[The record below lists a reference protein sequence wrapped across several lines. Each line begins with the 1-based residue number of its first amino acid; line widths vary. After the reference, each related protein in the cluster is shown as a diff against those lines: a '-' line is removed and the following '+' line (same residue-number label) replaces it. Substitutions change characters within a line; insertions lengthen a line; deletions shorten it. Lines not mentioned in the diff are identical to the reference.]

1 MEKKTFIGFDL
12 GDGESITDCV
22 TMNSDSFDGTREV
35 IKSMTMPGS
44 NTPGKA
50 IPTAYAYDQKD
61 RIVFGSSI
69 TVMPDM
75 MHNIRSN
82 FKRRPSDLLP
92 KMSDARKK
100 ELISV
105 FSKAKSWPNEMEEL
119 NTESFNEFRDAVVTF
134 TNEVFENEK
143 YLNTIK
149 SEAVDSE
156 EIVFCVGHPTKWDDL
171 DIYIYKMILQTSVL
185 GKGTYAEKK
194 SNLILAAESRAAYL
208 TIKDK
213 TNRAV
218 LPKGTSALLID
229 IGSSTI
235 DLTCV
240 TADSHNYQFNSG
252 SNYLGVRGIDYLIKD
267 LYLDRMREQEPN
279 DYKNYEELCE
289 KNVDF
294 DKATTL
300 ACRLAKENV
309 YSGGNGMARIDV
321 GNFRSV
327 RVTEDEIDELA
338 SQKPLAPVLYQNIDL
353 SEEQRAFMG
362 NKSWTSLYQNFLM
375 EQKQEIKRRGIRI
388 GRIIMTGSASKMP
401 FSKEIVKKVFSELPE
416 GGILEEMDPSRSISM
431 GLALVGPSNEKS
443 LAFQK
448 DLNELLN
455 NTLPEIIKEDLPELA
470 EKLSLVIDKIV
481 KEMVK
486 ESFRKWRRGDL
497 ETLDDMMSEI
507 RLKCSESE
515 LKNKLD
521 QDENYKQ
528 AIKEWLENKVGA
540 DIALNLKTI
549 CNKYGVKEI
558 QVDDLNI
565 FKVPQFSFM
574 DVKVDVLDFMDA
586 IIAVVAIIAGIVAAI
601 ILPTVLGI
609 IIGLIALISTTL
621 ASILLS
627 ILLAIPGAGWTVLL
641 GIAGVAAIAAAAKG
655 GSAAKEMLTEK
666 VRTIDLPEWVRKRMT
681 DEKIN
686 KALGQANI
694 KEQIKNGILEEDSQE
709 NIVEAVTEN
718 LRVQIEKRAEDIKY
732 VIESK

>member
-1 MEKKTFIGFDL
+1 MGKKTFIGYDL
-12 GDGESITDCV
+12 GDGESITDCI
-22 TMNSDSFDGTREV
+22 TINSDSFDGTREV

-44 NTPGKA
+44 ATPGKA
-50 IPTAYAYDQKD
+50 IPTAYAYDQKN

-69 TVMPDM
+69 TEAPDV

-105 FSKAKSWPNEMEEL
+105 FSKAKSWPDEIEEL
-119 NTESFNEFRDAVVTF
+119 NTKSFNEFRNAVVTF

-156 EIVFCVGHPTKWDDL
+156 EIIFCVGHPTKWDDL

-185 GKGTYAEKK
+185 GKGTYVEKK

-213 TNRAV
+213 TNKAV

-267 LYLDRMREQEPN
+267 LYLDKLREDN
-279 DYKNYEELCE
+279 YDYKNYEELCE
-289 KNVDF
+289 QNLDF

-309 YSGGNGMARIDV
+309 YSGGIGMARITV
-321 GNFRSV
+321 GNFRPV
-327 RVTEDEIDELA
+327 RVTEEEIDELA
-338 SQKPLAPVLYQNIDL
+338 SQKPLAPVLCENIDL
-353 SEEQRAFMG
+353 SEEQRVFMG
-362 NKSWTSLYQNFLM
+362 NKSWTSLYQSFLM
-375 EQKQEIKRRGIRI
+375 EQKQEIKKRGITI

-416 GGILEEMDPSRSISM
+416 DGILEEMDPSRSISM

-448 DLNELLN
+448 DLNELIN
-455 NTLPEIIKEDLPELA
+455 TTLPKTIKEDLPELA
-470 EKLSLVIDKIV
+470 DGLSLIIEKIV

-486 ESFRKWRRGDL
+486 DSFKKWRRGDL
-497 ETLDDMMSEI
+497 ETLDDMTSEI
-507 RLKCSESE
+507 QFKCSESE
-515 LKNKLD
+515 LKKKLD
-521 QDENYKQ
+521 QDEEYKQ
-528 AIKEWLENKVGA
+528 TIKEWLENKIGV
-540 DIALNLKTI
+540 DIALNLRSI
-549 CNKYGVKEI
+549 CLKYGVKEI

-565 FKVPQFSFM
+565 FKVPQFNLGM
-574 DVKVDVLDFMDA
+574 VKVDVLDFMDA

-609 IIGLIALISTTL
+609 IVGLIALISTTL
-621 ASILLS
+621 ASIIIS
-627 ILLAIPGAGWTVLL
+627 ILLAIPGAGVAILI
-641 GIAGVAAIAAAAKG
+641 GIAGMTVVAAAAKG
-655 GSAAKEMLTEK
+655 GDAAKKMLTEK
-666 VRTIDLPEWVRKRMT
+666 VQTINLPEWVRKRMT

-694 KEQIKNGILEEDSQE
+694 KEQIKNGILEEESQE